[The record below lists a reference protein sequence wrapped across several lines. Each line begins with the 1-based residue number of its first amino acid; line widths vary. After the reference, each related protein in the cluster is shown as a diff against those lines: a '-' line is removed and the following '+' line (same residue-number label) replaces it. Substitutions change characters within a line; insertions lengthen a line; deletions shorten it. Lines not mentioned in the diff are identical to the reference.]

1 MSFENINKVN
11 TKLKAYKLIHDPTVL
26 LSLIYS
32 KYGDIDEDLEL
43 LYINQLVYDKSS
55 RYNIYFKEFNYF
67 FNQDEFL
74 KRFYKKYES
83 KPRIPKLSEY
93 YKNYHAFFCHPRF
106 KDLVISDLI
115 QSYEDDRAELFY
127 KKNFEDSDSKDDND
141 KDKSDKNNSQSLSSL
156 DNITD
161 NKIIFTKKTKKRID
175 QNLDSNCGTITL
187 TTTSINL
194 NINNNEKINDNDHI
208 NKIINND
215 GLISSRDANDSFEKI
230 VHNLIYYK
238 KSKKKV
244 EKNKN
249 INNINNVN
257 KVKKKEKSK
266 KKEEKGYTHNKNN
279 KITNN
284 NNIIKRK
291 TIPNMNKN
299 KITNKISFFTLLK
312 KTNTIIN
319 SKPNKNNIINKNSL
333 NPFFSPKIMRDNI
346 YLSTNLE

>member
-32 KYGDIDEDLEL
+32 KYGDIDEDFEL

-55 RYNIYFKEFNYF
+55 HYNIYFKEFNYF

-74 KRFYKKYES
+74 KRFYQKYES

-141 KDKSDKNNSQSLSSL
+141 NDKDKSDKNISESLSSL

-161 NKIIFTKKTKKRID
+161 NKIIFTKKTKKMID
-175 QNLDSNCGTITL
+175 KNLDSNCGTITL

-194 NINNNEKINDNDHI
+194 NINNNDKINDKVNDNDHI
-208 NKIINND
+208 NKINNND

-249 INNINNVN
+249 INNNN
-257 KVKKKEKSK
+257 KVKKKKKVEK
-266 KKEEKGYTHNKNN
+266 KKKRDIYTI
-279 KITNN
+279 KIVKILV
-284 NNIIKRK
+284 II
-291 TIPNMNKN
+291 I
-299 KITNKISFFTLLK
+299 LLK
-312 KTNTIIN
+312 EKQ
-319 SKPNKNNIINKNSL
+319 
-333 NPFFSPKIMRDNI
+333 FH
-346 YLSTNLE
+346 